1 VAGKTF
7 RFSKVAMN
15 SRFHSTKREMRMRA
29 ARGFIKFKIQ
39 ISKFKGEKRG
49 GSEGERGRGGEEV
62 RGQRSGV
69 RGQGADKKG
78 RF

>member
-1 VAGKTF
+1 MRPASSGGGVAGKTF
-7 RFSKVAMN
+7 RFSRVAMN

-29 ARGFIKFKIQ
+29 AREFIKFKIQ

-49 GSEGERGRGGEEV
+49 RRDQRSEGG
-62 RGQRSGV
+62 GQR
-69 RGQGADKKG
+69 ADKKG